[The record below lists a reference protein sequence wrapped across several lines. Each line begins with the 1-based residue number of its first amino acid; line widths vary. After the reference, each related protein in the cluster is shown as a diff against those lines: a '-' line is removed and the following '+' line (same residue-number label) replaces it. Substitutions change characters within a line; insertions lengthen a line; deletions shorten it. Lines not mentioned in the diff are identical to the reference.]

1 MQSSIQNDPRFS
13 KAFDGS
19 EDFRVLNEEHMRLK
33 KEAAEF
39 NKAKFLTPE
48 DDQKM
53 HEIKKRKLE
62 IKDKLETLM
71 QEFAG

>member
-13 KAFDGS
+13 KTHEGS
-19 EDFRVLNEEHMRLK
+19 EDFRALNEEHMRLK

-48 DDQKM
+48 DDKKM

-71 QEFAG
+71 QEFGG

>member
-1 MQSSIQNDPRFS
+1 MQSSIQEDPRFL
-13 KAFDGS
+13 KAHEGS

-48 DDQKM
+48 DDHKM

-62 IKDKLETLM
+62 VKDRLETLL
-71 QEFAG
+71 QEFGG